1 MADVVETHQ
10 LMAMAGKY
18 SPLFTKVSYM
28 LGGDRRISEPSTVSW
43 SFAKVPNS
51 QLKLSRDQFKS
62 SRSVLNDLTP
72 LVSVSTVLWKH

>member
-1 MADVVETHQ
+1 
-10 LMAMAGKY
+10 
-18 SPLFTKVSYM
+18 M

-51 QLKLSRDQFKS
+51 QLNLSRDQFKS